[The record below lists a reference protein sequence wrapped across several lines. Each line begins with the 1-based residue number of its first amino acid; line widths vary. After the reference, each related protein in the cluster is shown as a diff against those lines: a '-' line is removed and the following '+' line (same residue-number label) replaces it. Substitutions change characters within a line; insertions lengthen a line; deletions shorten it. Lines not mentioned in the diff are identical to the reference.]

1 MLRCTAA
8 VVIELAL
15 FGCGGSGPEIRAGAP
30 SAVSGAQAHPSAL
43 AQQLLGRWTMSP
55 PPSERRTVALVR
67 FALADPPDTAGF
79 ASMNP
84 TPQEQVKFD
93 DVLRLRR
100 AEPDSPLLV
109 TLHQR
114 LDEVAGGTTVTFTD
128 RDLIS
133 VTAAGTT
140 INKYVIER
148 ELDREI
154 VVREDG
160 EGPIEDRRSI
170 ISFVGDDDIV
180 LTHGSTRV
188 PMQRVPAG
196 SPRRPTEAPSRSAA
210 TNSGS
215 SRFPALDACEQRY
228 FACVAAMPAEAR
240 SAMGASLDAVRGA
253 FARARSD
260 SSSAASLASVC
271 QSMVQTM
278 TSAGYCPPS

>member
-1 MLRCTAA
+1 MLRCTAV

-15 FGCGGSGPEIRAGAP
+15 CGCGGSGPEIRAGAP

-55 PPSERRTVALVR
+55 PSERRTAALVR

-100 AEPDSPLLV
+100 AEPGSPLLV
-109 TLHQR
+109 TLQQR
-114 LDEVAGGTTVTFTD
+114 LDEVDGTTVTFTD
-128 RDLIS
+128 RELIS

-140 INKYVIER
+140 ITKYVIER

-160 EGPIEDRRSI
+160 AGPIEDRRSI

-260 SSSAASLASVC
+260 ASSAASLASVC